1 MAVTITEIRE
11 HNPKRSLL
19 RGRAAKRSNSR
30 ARIGRP
36 KRRKNSALL
45 GILGPVNPHGGS
57 MAKEK
62 KRVKNRQRSSS
73 GTSRGARRRNP
84 SSGKKHRSSRRRN
97 PSVIRKGTDIL
108 QAGFWVIVG
117 LVLTRQIPQ
126 LLLREKNTGAMGYLA
141 NIATAIAAA
150 WAASSVGGEKAALM
164 TGAGGGAYV
173 ITRAAQEHMNPFGK
187 YLTLQGLGDAMALG
201 EVYTGDRAYF
211 PTPMSYDS
219 NGTPIVPARI
229 DPRLQAPAIAA
240 PAAAAG
246 QGLGWTRRLR
256 RVA

>member
-19 RGRAAKRSNSR
+19 RGRAAKRSKSR
-30 ARIGRP
+30 ARNGRL

-57 MAKEK
+57 MVKARK
-62 KRVKNRQRSSS
+62 KNRASSS
-73 GTSRGARRRNP
+73 SKSRGSRRKNP
-84 SSGKKHRSSRRRN
+84 LAGKKHRSSRRRN
-97 PSVIRKGTDIL
+97 PSIIRTGTDIL

-126 LLLREKNTGAMGYLA
+126 VLLREKNTGAMGYLA

-211 PTPMSYDS
+211 PTPVSYDS

-229 DPRLQAPAIAA
+229 DPRLQARAIAA